1 MVDRPI
7 AEKKR
12 GFNIQ
17 HSTFNF
23 GVDALRYAADNEGS
37 TSLRNEL
44 CERLHY
50 NSVTTRKR
58 LGSHIFFWALD
69 KGDFQAIQFRV
80 WRSYKDEELLK
91 DVLRERYLTLYPPLG
106 DFVTQYVDNADVGT
120 EIDKR
125 SIETILESHGVT
137 AMGKGLDR
145 TRTTMRD
152 LGFLLINGRR
162 PPVVLQTT
170 LPATAFLI
178 LMHFHFAPTPGTISV
193 GDILANPF
201 WRYLGGRSEN
211 EVRNALNRA
220 AATDMVSRYSN
231 VDGLDQVTTRYSLD
245 DLLDR
250 QSRL

>member
-1 MVDRPI
+1 MVDGPPVQ
-7 AEKKR
+7 KKS

-17 HSTFNF
+17 HSTFTF
-23 GVDALRYAADNEGS
+23 GVDALRYASENES
-37 TSLRNEL
+37 SPSLRNDL

-50 NSVTTRKR
+50 NSKETRKR

-69 KGDFQAIQFRV
+69 KGDFSAIQFRV

-106 DFVTQYVDNADVGT
+106 DFVTRYIDNADVGS
-120 EIDKR
+120 EVDKR
-125 SIETILESHGVT
+125 SIETILESHDVT

-152 LGFLLINGRR
+152 LGFLLLNGRR
-162 PPVVLQTT
+162 PPIVLQTT
-170 LPATAFLI
+170 LPAAAFLI
-178 LMHFHFAPTPGTISV
+178 LMHFHFAQTPRTISV

-201 WRYLGGRSEN
+201 WRYLGGRNDN

-220 AATDMVSRYSN
+220 AATDMVLRYSN

-245 DLLDR
+245 DLLER
-250 QSRL
+250 QARI